1 MAERTFDYDVAKQT
15 YTDMQS
21 TTQSIASVLDK
32 ANKAIDQYVQVEDE
46 AIFGDLGSQLKTDWE
61 NSASCFPT
69 FINRFGNWA
78 TLIAQSSGNYAE
90 FEEQM
95 KGFNPD
101 GSAVAADGSG
111 QKSAVAAS
119 FYNNY
124 YSDNYDDYVNNG
136 GTGAVNTSVIIPG
149 VAPSEDGS
157 ADDTGATP
165 ATTGTPATDGE
176 GSTQTNGGEDSRNG
190 TGDSTPT
197 NDGSDSGTDAGD
209 STPTNDGTG
218 DDNNGA
224 LTPSSDPSNNPASTG
239 EDDSKDYPLYPGVNT
254 STPEVQ

>member
-32 ANKAIDQYVQVEDE
+32 ANKAVDQYVQVENE

-136 GTGAVNTSVIIPG
+136 GTGALNTSVIIPG
-149 VAPSEDGS
+149 VPPSEDS
-157 ADDTGATP
+157 STDDTGATP
-165 ATTGTPATDGE
+165 ATTATSGATSSDD
-176 GSTQTNGGEDSRNG
+176 GST
-190 TGDSTPT
+190 
-197 NDGSDSGTDAGD
+197 
-209 STPTNDGTG
+209 
-218 DDNNGA
+218 
-224 LTPSSDPSNNPASTG
+224 
-239 EDDSKDYPLYPGVNT
+239 T
-254 STPEVQ
+254 STDDGATSPEQPGQRDSQQGDGPVPPGQER